1 MKRLI
6 DVVTVILLA
15 VAFILLY
22 HTGFVATTATGEQV
36 LATNTM
42 ALISIIG
49 MGVLFGMGGVATA
62 VDRIKRGTVT
72 KSFLVL
78 FIVQIFSFIG
88 MIAIMAFLLLQM
100 FTVESTVL
108 RALYIIFSMTGVI
121 GYVDSMLYTDC
132 AAEADK
138 EAADEAEDDCDDVD
152 EDDIEDED
160 VDDDDVDDDYDYDDV
175 DEDEL
180 DEDENDANGE

>member
-42 ALISIIG
+42 ALISILG

-72 KSFLVL
+72 KSFLAL
-78 FIVQIFSFIG
+78 FIVQVFSFIG
-88 MIAIMAFLLLQM
+88 MITIMAFLLLQM
-100 FTVESTVL
+100 FTVESTVI

-138 EAADEAEDDCDDVD
+138 EAADEAEGDDSDD
-152 EDDIEDED
+152 EDDYDD
-160 VDDDDVDDDYDYDDV
+160 VDDDDYDDEDDYDDV
-175 DEDEL
+175 DDP
-180 DEDENDANGE
+180 DEDENDTDGE